1 VSRQQCS
8 IIHSN
13 IFVMILVITW
23 LYIGSYTILLVTL
36 FFFLSHVYRAL
47 VVDTTVDLFASG
59 N

>member
-1 VSRQQCS
+1 
-8 IIHSN
+8 
-13 IFVMILVITW
+13 MILVITW

>member
-1 VSRQQCS
+1 VSRQQYS

-13 IFVMILVITW
+13 IVMILVITW
-23 LYIGSYTILLVTL
+23 LYIGTYTILLVTL

>member
-1 VSRQQCS
+1 VSRQQYS

-13 IFVMILVITW
+13 IVMILVITW